1 MIVAANWKMG
11 PSLQTAG
18 VLAGAVAARDF
29 PEVQRMLFVPHPFLM
44 PMSVELASSGVR
56 LGGQDCHFYD
66 SGAFTGDVAASMLRD
81 CGASVVLV
89 GHSERRAAYGETSD
103 TVAKKAAAA
112 FAQGLD
118 VVVCVGETKME
129 REEGNAE
136 QVVIDQI
143 RASVPCSLPAQ
154 KLLIAYEPVWSIG
167 TGVVPSLSD
176 IALMHQVIAGVL
188 AEKFVA
194 SLVPP
199 ILFGGSVNSD
209 NAGAI
214 FSVPKVGGVLVGG
227 ASLDAEVFSA
237 ICLIASQCFETD
249 QDM

>member
-154 KLLIAYEPVWSIG
+154 KLLIAYEPVWAIG
-167 TGVVPSLSD
+167 SGIIP
-176 IALMHQVIAGVL
+176 
-188 AEKFVA
+188 KFVA

-249 QDM
+249 QAM